1 MDIVMAMATMM
12 IVAMTGLT
20 ALVHRLNDFTFVFP
34 HVSNCYIIGTTN
46 LNIIT

>member
-20 ALVHRLNDFTFVFP
+20 ALMHRLNDLIFVLFP
-34 HVSNCYIIGTTN
+34 P
-46 LNIIT
+46 L